1 MKTKTASGRRTREQ
15 WRHLIAQWR
24 RSGESGAEFAHK
36 LGVLETTLRWWAW
49 RLASQGEEPRGDRPV
64 SFVPV
69 RVVGEDNDMGAQDAE
84 ARATPLAWTLRTA
97 RGDLRVCDLAAI
109 VAALVGGKP

>member
-1 MKTKTASGRRTREQ
+1 VATR
-15 WRHLIAQWR
+15 HCAVWR

-36 LGVLETTLRWWAW
+36 LGVLETTLRSWAW
-49 RLASQGEEPRGDRPV
+49 RLASQGEEPWGDLPV

-69 RVVGEDNDMGAQDAE
+69 QVVGEDNDMGAQDAE
-84 ARATPLAWTLRTA
+84 ARATALAWTLRTA
-97 RGDLRVCDLAAI
+97 RGDLRVYASDCDLAAI